1 MGHFEG
7 RTQWVPHRLLV
18 SGLFIPGELGGSW
31 ELSPAAPFSTEV
43 PTGTRPFHIS
53 QTSASPCRAT
63 SFPKGIE
70 GNYLPHGDIGDSHGG
85 HSARVFRGQREMA
98 EGTSRQWNGTGIGDR
113 ILCGWRFPLLTG
125 KCGTEAPG
133 QIL

>member
-1 MGHFEG
+1 M
-7 RTQWVPHRLLV
+7 PHRLLV
-18 SGLFIPGELGGSW
+18 SGLFTPGELGSPR

-43 PTGTRPFHIS
+43 PTGTPDPSTYHRP
-53 QTSASPCRAT
+53 QLRPAGPPLSPRALRAT
-63 SFPKGIE
+63 IYPAFG
-70 GNYLPHGDIGDSHGG
+70 GSHGG

-113 ILCGWRFPLLTG
+113 MLCGWRFPLLTG